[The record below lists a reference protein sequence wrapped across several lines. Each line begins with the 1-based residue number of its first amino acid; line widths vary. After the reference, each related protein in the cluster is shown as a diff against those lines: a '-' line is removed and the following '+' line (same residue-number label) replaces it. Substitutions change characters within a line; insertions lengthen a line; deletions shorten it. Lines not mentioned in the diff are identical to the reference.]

1 MGQIGC
7 IVIGDSVNTQAI
19 IDSLKEDKKISI
31 GKEQVTED
39 GVRYIPIEKNG
50 WFMSSW
56 LIALTGCI
64 YFYVALEQGYKGN
77 IGMLITYIG
86 YAFANIGLYLLASK

>member
-50 WFMSSW
+50 
-56 LIALTGCI
+56 
-64 YFYVALEQGYKGN
+64 
-77 IGMLITYIG
+77 
-86 YAFANIGLYLLASK
+86 